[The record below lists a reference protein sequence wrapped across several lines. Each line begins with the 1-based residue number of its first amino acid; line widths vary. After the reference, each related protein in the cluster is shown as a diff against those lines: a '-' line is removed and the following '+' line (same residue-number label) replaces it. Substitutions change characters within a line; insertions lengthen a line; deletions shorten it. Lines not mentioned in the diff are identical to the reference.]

1 MLTQLDICSLDR
13 GTKVFCTKYFY
24 QYLIHTTQTTS
35 FSIPTLGH
43 QKCLKHVNTASRSA
57 RGIAL
62 KYKLFILIQS
72 MPLQNM
78 HESTR
83 NHAWTLYWHSHTS
96 FRHFQISCQ
105 SSKKTLLDWE
115 AASLSGSNFQIKK
128 QSRFQ
133 IRKQL
138 LDQEALPVLE
148 VASRFTLNPEL
159 FACSCHTLL
168 FIGTR

>member
-1 MLTQLDICSLDR
+1 MLTQLDICSLDK

-24 QYLIHTTQTTS
+24 QYLIHTTHTTS

-83 NHAWTLYWHSHTS
+83 NHAWTLYWHSYTS
-96 FRHFQISCQ
+96 FRHFQTSCQ
-105 SSKKTLLDWE
+105 SSKKRFSIGKQLPDRE
-115 AASLSGSNFQIKK
+115 ATSRSRSKVASRSGSNF
-128 QSRFQ
+128 S
-133 IRKQL
+133 IRKRFPFWKS
-138 LDQEALPVLE
+138 LPDL
-148 VASRFTLNPEL
+148 P
-159 FACSCHTLL
+159 
-168 FIGTR
+168 